1 MVVDTEVAE
10 LAGRYRARARL
21 QGKTLHIAD
30 SLIAACANKAGDL
43 IVAARNTAD
52 FTACPV
58 RCVNPF
64 VAKT

>member
-1 MVVDTEVAE
+1 M
-10 LAGRYRARARL
+10 
-21 QGKTLHIAD
+21 HIAD

-43 IVAARNTAD
+43 IVATRNIAD

-58 RCVNPF
+58 RCINPF